1 MKIIVTGCAGMI
13 GCYLTSE
20 LLNLYPRNKGN
31 EVIGIDNLSRG
42 KLSNLKEA
50 CNENFVDLKFVKA
63 DLTIFDENWTKYF
76 IDSDLVVHLAD
87 VVAGIGYVFANES
100 YPLYFG

>member
-20 LLNLYPRNKGN
+20 LLISYPKNKGH

-50 CNENFVDLKFVKA
+50 CGDKFDDLTFINS
-63 DLTIFDENWTKYF
+63 DLTIFDEKWSEFFFKSDIHF
-76 IDSDLVVHLAD
+76 ISVSMSFLDRFRFINSF
-87 VVAGIGYVFANES
+87 Y
-100 YPLYFG
+100 